1 MIRTYRQLLVANFAQ
16 AAQYRVQFVLWM
28 LFSVIRPTI
37 FLAAWVAVA
46 NAAGGSVGGF
56 TATDFAAYYIALTL
70 VSQLTMAW
78 NSHEFEFEIRQ
89 GRLSPKLLRP
99 LHPLHYAIV
108 ENIVFKATT
117 FPPLLLILAVL
128 ALTFNVRFDT
138 QPWQL
143 MLFVPCVVLG
153 AALYFMVNWLT
164 ASAAFWLQRVQTVN
178 TLVMRTAFIFSGQ
191 IAPIALM
198 PVALQ
203 AVCYVLPFYYTLG
216 APAEL
221 LRGGVTVE
229 RALTLMA
236 IQVVWLAVATFLFT
250 IVWRAGLRQFS
261 AVGA

>member
-1 MIRTYRQLLVANFAQ
+1 MIRAYRQLLIAQFQQ
-16 AAQYRVQFVLWM
+16 AAQYRIQFLLWM

-46 NAAGGSVGGF
+46 NAQGGSVGGYSV
-56 TATDFAAYYIALTL
+56 TGFAAYYIALTL

-78 NSHEFEFEIRQ
+78 DSHEFEYEIRQ
-89 GRLSPKLLRP
+89 GRLAPKLLRP

-108 ENIVFKATT
+108 NNIVFKTTT
-117 FPPLLLILAVL
+117 FPALAAILFILAI
-128 ALTFNVRFDT
+128 TFGVRFDT
-138 QPWQL
+138 QWWQL
-143 MLFVPCVVLG
+143 VLFVPCVALG
-153 AALYFMVNWLT
+153 AALAFMVNWLT
-164 ASAAFWLQRVQTVN
+164 ASAAFWLQRVETVN
-178 TLVMRTAFIFSGQ
+178 TLVQRTSFIFAGQ

-221 LRGGVTVE
+221 LHGGVTVE
-229 RALTLMA
+229 RALTLIA
-236 IQVVWLAVATFLFT
+236 VQIAWLAITTVLFQ